1 MSNSASPSLLEG
13 LSRALSDLVAKTA
26 PAVVS
31 VHSQRAR
38 SSGFAWRPNL
48 VVTAEE
54 ALAEDEEVTVIFPGG
69 DTAAAQLVGRDPTT
83 DVAVLRIERCDLQA
97 VTLDTAPVTPGAL
110 SVVVGAQE
118 GRPTAALGVVSSTGP
133 SWHSLRGG
141 QIDARIELDASLK
154 RSAEGGLALDAA
166 GRAFGMAVFGPR
178 RHILVIPSAT
188 IERVAAQLESHGR
201 VTRGYLGLGLGAQG
215 ADRTGVRQGRNTGD

>member
-1 MSNSASPSLLEG
+1 MSNSASPTLLEG
-13 LSRALSDLVAKTA
+13 LSGALSELVAKTA

-31 VHSQRAR
+31 VHSQSAR

-54 ALAEDEEVTVIFPGG
+54 ALAEDEEVTVILPGG
-69 DTAAAQLVGRDPTT
+69 DTAVAQLVGRDPTT
-83 DVAVLRIERCDLQA
+83 DVAVLRIGQDDLQA
-97 VTLDTAPVTPGAL
+97 VTLDTAPVPPGAL
-110 SVVVGAQE
+110 SVVVSALD

-154 RSAEGGLALDAA
+154 RER
-166 GRAFGMAVFGPR
+166 GRRSRA
-178 RHILVIPSAT
+178 
-188 IERVAAQLESHGR
+188 
-201 VTRGYLGLGLGAQG
+201 
-215 ADRTGVRQGRNTGD
+215 